1 MNLPGTLTII
11 EGSNSKL
18 VLNEIIRLTLELGG
32 GADLG
37 SLDYENLE
45 SIQSLRSVYIL
56 CAFADARCALAM
68 EIPLAGTALK

>member
-1 MNLPGTLTII
+1 MNLLGTPTII

-37 SLDYENLE
+37 SLE
-45 SIQSLRSVYIL
+45 SRLRKPGIDSILTVCLYSL
-56 CAFADARCALAM
+56 CFCRC
-68 EIPLAGTALK
+68 

>member
-1 MNLPGTLTII
+1 MNLPGTPTII

-37 SLDYENLE
+37 SLDYENLG
-45 SIQSLRSVYIL
+45 SIQS
-56 CAFADARCALAM
+56 
-68 EIPLAGTALK
+68 